1 MFVPATLTHYVQP
14 LDLMVNG
21 PAKKFL
27 KSNFEE
33 LYARN
38 IEAQLNSGLDV
49 YSVEV
54 SGKLSTIKPLH
65 AHWLIGLYDHMRN
78 NPKMIK
84 KGFEVAGINDAFTTE
99 LEPEDPVEDL
109 D

>member
-1 MFVPATLTHYVQP
+1 MHYFQP
-14 LDLMVNG
+14 LDLSVNG

-27 KSNFEE
+27 KSKFEE

-38 IEAQLNSGLDV
+38 IEAQLNSGIDV

-84 KGFEVAGINDAFTTE
+84 KGFELAGINDAFTTE